1 MCVTISL
8 TDFTPLIPFAL
19 KTALPIAL
27 VRVSE
32 AAEQINEKL
41 EKKMVSAFEEVSIL
55 MEQRK
60 TSMRMAAFAVAID
73 RVAQAYA
80 LRGI

>member
-1 MCVTISL
+1 MTYFIHWFRSYVQYSYFEWVQNL
-8 TDFTPLIPFAL
+8 QQLQWDE
-19 KTALPIAL
+19 
-27 VRVSE
+27 SE
-32 AAEQINEKL
+32 VNEKL

>member
-1 MCVTISL
+1 
-8 TDFTPLIPFAL
+8 
-19 KTALPIAL
+19 
-27 VRVSE
+27 
-32 AAEQINEKL
+32 
-41 EKKMVSAFEEVSIL
+41 MVSAFEEVSIL